1 MSFKIL
7 VINPGSTSTKIGVYE
22 DETLLFDKTLRH
34 SAEDIA
40 QFNSIPA
47 QKDWRCQLVLKALR
61 EENFDINTLSAVSGR
76 GGLLRPIRGGTYAVN
91 DNLVN
96 DCTIGVQGQ
105 HASNL
110 GGIIAREIG
119 DSLGIPSYIV
129 DPVVVDELADVAR
142 YAGHPLFQRVSIFH
156 ALNQKAVAK
165 RFAKEHGKNY
175 EDLNLIVCHVDGGI
189 TVTAHKA
196 GRMVDS
202 TEGAGGD
209 GPFTPTRLGSIP
221 VMEVLQYLDE
231 GHTTTQMRSMLS
243 RSGGFVSHF
252 GTSDAAKVHALVE
265 AGDKKAVTVWNAMI
279 YQLCKS
285 IGCMAAVLEGKVD
298 GILLTGGLMRYDD
311 ILKGVEQRCG
321 WIAPITVY
329 PGECEQ
335 EAMADAV
342 LEVLRGQ
349 RKANR
354 YTGVPVFR
362 GFDWDKK

>member
-165 RFAKEHGKNY
+165 RYAKEVGKKY
-175 EDLNLIVCHVDGGI
+175 EELNLIVCHMGGGVSVGAHVKGSVVDTENALDGEGPFSPERSGSLPTDAVMRLCFSGDYTEAELRKMFVGRGGLVAYAGSTDMRDLLKMAETDAKVAEVIDAFHYQIGKEIGAMAAAMHGQVDQIILTGGI
-189 TVTAHKA
+189 AYGKET
-196 GRMVDS
+196 
-202 TEGAGGD
+202 
-209 GPFTPTRLGSIP
+209 
-221 VMEVLQYLDE
+221 
-231 GHTTTQMRSMLS
+231 
-243 RSGGFVSHF
+243 
-252 GTSDAAKVHALVE
+252 VHALKDMVE
-265 AGDKKAVTVWNAMI
+265 
-279 YQLCKS
+279 
-285 IGCMAAVLEGKVD
+285 
-298 GILLTGGLMRYDD
+298 
-311 ILKGVEQRCG
+311 
-321 WIAPITVY
+321 WIAPVTVY
-329 PGECEQ
+329 PGEDELLALAQAALRVLNGEEQ
-335 EAMADAV
+335 VKE
-342 LEVLRGQ
+342 
-349 RKANR
+349 
-354 YTGVPVFR
+354 Y
-362 GFDWDKK
+362 

>member
-175 EDLNLIVCHVDGGI
+175 EDLNLIVCH
-189 TVTAHKA
+189 H
-196 GRMVDS
+196 GRR
-202 TEGAGGD
+202 
-209 GPFTPTRLGSIP
+209 RLRGRP
-221 VMEVLQYLDE
+221 LPRQRHRHPERPGRRRPL
-231 GHTTTQMRSMLS
+231 LS
-243 RSGGFVSHF
+243 R
-252 GTSDAAKVHALVE
+252 ALRLPAHRP
-265 AGDKKAVTVWNAMI
+265 AGE
-279 YQLCKS
+279 
-285 IGCMAAVLEGKVD
+285 AVL
-298 GILLTGGLMRYDD
+298 LR
-311 ILKGVEQRCG
+311 Q
-321 WIAPITVY
+321 VY
-329 PGECEQ
+329 R
-335 EAMADAV
+335 D
-342 LEVLRGQ
+342 
-349 RKANR
+349 
-354 YTGVPVFR
+354 
-362 GFDWDKK
+362 